1 MKCPMCGSGNITTV
15 DSRSDHD
22 SIVRRKS
29 ALSVTIGGLPSKLT
43 KTSGTARCKSKRN
56 AREGDQKM
64 INLDRFGGV
73 TEPEDGVY
81 FMTNEQMAEAKE
93 ADRLAEIEDL
103 QSEIEDREAE
113 LKDLRAQLEELM
125 AG

>member
-1 MKCPMCGSGNITTV
+1 
-15 DSRSDHD
+15 
-22 SIVRRKS
+22 
-29 ALSVTIGGLPSKLT
+29 
-43 KTSGTARCKSKRN
+43 
-56 AREGDQKM
+56 M

-93 ADRLAEIEDL
+93 ADRMAEIEDL
-103 QSEIEDREAE
+103 QSEIDDLQSEISEREAE
-113 LKDLRAQLEELM
+113 LKDLRVQLAELM

>member
-1 MKCPMCGSGNITTV
+1 MKCPMCGSDNITTV
-15 DSRSDHD
+15 DSRSNND
-22 SIVRRKS
+22 SIVRRKKCLACNYRWS
-29 ALSVTIGGLPSKLT
+29 TMKST
-43 KTSGTARCKSKRN
+43 KTSGTVRCKSKRN

-81 FMTNEQMAEAKE
+81 FLTREQEAEAKE

-113 LKDLRAQLEELM
+113 LKDLRAQLADLM

>member
-1 MKCPMCGSGNITTV
+1 MTAFFAGKNALPVTT
-15 DSRSDHD
+15 
-22 SIVRRKS
+22 
-29 ALSVTIGGLPSKLT
+29 GGLPSKST
-43 KTSGTARCKSKRN
+43 KISGIARCKSKSSE
-56 AREGDQKM
+56 REDDPKM

-81 FMTNEQMAEAKE
+81 FLTREQEAEARE
-93 ADRLAEIEDL
+93 ADRQAEIEDL

-113 LKDLRAQLEELM
+113 LKDLRAQLAELM

>member
-1 MKCPMCGSGNITTV
+1 
-15 DSRSDHD
+15 
-22 SIVRRKS
+22 
-29 ALSVTIGGLPSKLT
+29 
-43 KTSGTARCKSKRN
+43 
-56 AREGDQKM
+56 M

-81 FMTNEQMAEAKE
+81 FMTNEQIAEAKE

-103 QSEIEDREAE
+103 QSEIDDREAE
-113 LKDLRAQLEELM
+113 LKEMHARLEELM

>member
-1 MKCPMCGSGNITTV
+1 M
-15 DSRSDHD
+15 
-22 SIVRRKS
+22 
-29 ALSVTIGGLPSKLT
+29 SKM
-43 KTSGTARCKSKRN
+43 
-56 AREGDQKM
+56 D
-64 INLDRFGGV
+64 NLDRFGGV

-113 LKDLRAQLEELM
+113 LKEMHARLEELM
-125 AG
+125 DG

>member
-1 MKCPMCGSGNITTV
+1 
-15 DSRSDHD
+15 
-22 SIVRRKS
+22 
-29 ALSVTIGGLPSKLT
+29 
-43 KTSGTARCKSKRN
+43 
-56 AREGDQKM
+56 M

-81 FMTNEQMAEAKE
+81 FMTNEQMEETKE

-103 QSEIEDREAE
+103 RSEIEDLRSEIEDREAE
-113 LKDLRAQLEELM
+113 LKDLRAQLAELM

>member
-1 MKCPMCGSGNITTV
+1 
-15 DSRSDHD
+15 
-22 SIVRRKS
+22 
-29 ALSVTIGGLPSKLT
+29 
-43 KTSGTARCKSKRN
+43 
-56 AREGDQKM
+56 M

-113 LKDLRAQLEELM
+113 LKEMHARLEKLL

>member
-1 MKCPMCGSGNITTV
+1 
-15 DSRSDHD
+15 
-22 SIVRRKS
+22 
-29 ALSVTIGGLPSKLT
+29 
-43 KTSGTARCKSKRN
+43 
-56 AREGDQKM
+56 M

-93 ADRLAEIEDL
+93 VDRLAEIADL
-103 QSEIEDREAE
+103 QSEIDDREAE
-113 LKDLRAQLEELM
+113 LKGLRAKLAELM

>member
-1 MKCPMCGSGNITTV
+1 
-15 DSRSDHD
+15 
-22 SIVRRKS
+22 
-29 ALSVTIGGLPSKLT
+29 
-43 KTSGTARCKSKRN
+43 
-56 AREGDQKM
+56 M

-81 FMTNEQMAEAKE
+81 FMTNEQITEAKE

-113 LKDLRAQLEELM
+113 LKEMHARLEELM

>member
-1 MKCPMCGSGNITTV
+1 
-15 DSRSDHD
+15 
-22 SIVRRKS
+22 
-29 ALSVTIGGLPSKLT
+29 
-43 KTSGTARCKSKRN
+43 
-56 AREGDQKM
+56 M

-81 FMTNEQMAEAKE
+81 FMTNEQMAEAK
-93 ADRLAEIEDL
+93 ASRRLAEIKDL

-113 LKDLRAQLEELM
+113 LKDLRAQLTELM

>member
-1 MKCPMCGSGNITTV
+1 
-15 DSRSDHD
+15 
-22 SIVRRKS
+22 
-29 ALSVTIGGLPSKLT
+29 
-43 KTSGTARCKSKRN
+43 
-56 AREGDQKM
+56 M

-81 FMTNEQMAEAKE
+81 FLTREQEAEAKE
-93 ADRLAEIEDL
+93 ADRLAEIDEL

-113 LKDLRAQLEELM
+113 LKELYSQLADLM

>member
-1 MKCPMCGSGNITTV
+1 
-15 DSRSDHD
+15 
-22 SIVRRKS
+22 
-29 ALSVTIGGLPSKLT
+29 
-43 KTSGTARCKSKRN
+43 
-56 AREGDQKM
+56 M

-93 ADRLAEIEDL
+93 ADRLAEIEGLRYDIADL

-113 LKDLRAQLEELM
+113 LKYLRAQLAELM